1 MADALRSKP
10 KVTIARLGQIDGPQ
24 SAESAAINFMQV
36 TEALID
42 VKAME
47 AIGKPPVTLSLIKK
61 YAGLYRTGK
70 RKAWLQENKLLMPTY
85 GHTMFADM
93 DSMFA
98 SIGGA
103 SHEFRNTNKVKA
115 GKDASDL
122 IMDGWNDAVA
132 TFVSSKFH
140 TDGLVNRKAADTTI
154 SRLASLAAPV
164 DFPSVAP
171 RVKPSGGSG

>member
-1 MADALRSKP
+1 MKLERLSDQEKKLANEHSFGVADALRSKP

-93 DSMFA
+93 DAMFA
-98 SIGGA
+98 SIEGPL
-103 SHEFRNTNKVKA
+103 K
-115 GKDASDL
+115 
-122 IMDGWNDAVA
+122 
-132 TFVSSKFH
+132 SSG
-140 TDGLVNRKAADTTI
+140 TLTR
-154 SRLASLAAPV
+154 SRQARMPLT
-164 DFPSVAP
+164 
-171 RVKPSGGSG
+171 